1 MLFCNLGKNLAVDC
15 DIGHLEHVDEPGVA
29 QAEFVNC
36 GVDLY
41 GPKGT
46 EGALL
51 GTAVAE
57 CVHTSLEHSRTSETN
72 LALSTPLVAL
82 YASKQVLSAFC
93 VLCTTFYSW
102 HIRKDC
108 MASSLSE
115 RDGW

>member
-1 MLFCNLGKNLAVDC
+1 MLFCNLSKNLAVDC
-15 DIGHLEHVDEPGVA
+15 DVGHLEHVDEPGVA
-29 QAEFVNC
+29 QAEFMNC
-36 GVDLY
+36 SVDLD

-72 LALSTPLVAL
+72 LALATPLIAL
-82 YASKQVLSAFC
+82 YASEQVLSAFC
-93 VLCTTFYSW
+93 MLGTSFDAW
-102 HIRKDC
+102 HISSSY
-108 MASSLSE
+108 MASSLSG